1 MNAWSAKTSSPDRE
15 AKGYTMPSIPLKL
28 TKPAPDAADHHMP
41 GAAKPLF
48 RGNGDTDYLCGN
60 CGAVIAASMAPTQH
74 VIVDV
79 ATCSACGA
87 ENEFPP
93 DLRA

>member
-1 MNAWSAKTSSPDRE
+1 
-15 AKGYTMPSIPLKL
+15 MPTVSLRV
-28 TKPAPDAADHHMP
+28 TRPAPSGADHHGP
-41 GAAKPLF
+41 GVVKPLF
-48 RGNGDTDYLCGN
+48 RGNGDTDYACGS
-60 CGAVIAASMAPTQH
+60 CGSVIAAEMGPTQH

>member
-1 MNAWSAKTSSPDRE
+1 
-15 AKGYTMPSIPLKL
+15 MPSIPLKV
-28 TKPAPDAADHHMP
+28 TRPPAD
-41 GAAKPLF
+41 GAEQRGPEAVKPLF
-48 RGNGDTDYLCGN
+48 RGSGDTDYVCGN
-60 CGAVIAASMAPTQH
+60 CGSVMAATMAPSQH